1 MTDDTAQP
9 PIPGDDQPD
18 QHQPRHERAEERD
31 YGADQIKILEGL
43 EAVRKRPGMYVP
55 NTASEG
61 LHHLVFEVVDNS
73 VDEAMA
79 YRCDSISVT
88 ILPGDEIRVT
98 DNGSGIPVGMHKK
111 AGTSALEV
119 IMTTLH
125 AGGKFDGQAYK
136 VSGGLHGV
144 GVSVVNALSEW
155 LKVTVHRDG
164 RVHRME
170 FRRGDR
176 SSPIAAGEVT
186 DRTGTVIHF
195 KPDPEMF
202 SELEFHFDTLAQRL
216 RELAFLTPGLH
227 IRLVDERTG
236 REHELDFQYDGGIAA
251 FVRHLNLNRALVNP
265 EPIHL
270 RGCESPF
277 EVDVAIQYNDTYTET
292 VYSFV
297 NAINTYEG
305 GTHLSAFRSVLTR
318 TMNDYAQSAGLLKD
332 SDVPSGEDWREGLVA
347 VVSVRMPEPQFG
359 GQSKRNLGSREIQ
372 KPVQQIVAEGLRTY
386 LEEHPAI
393 GKAMVQK
400 ALLAMRA
407 RDAARKSREL
417 VRRKTAL
424 SSGGLPGKLAECSS
438 RDREETEVFLVE
450 GDSAGGS
457 AKQGRD
463 RRTQAILPLRG
474 KILNV
479 EKARIDKMLK
489 HQEIQTIIQALGTG
503 IGVESFNPDALRYG
517 KIIIMT
523 DADVDGS
530 HIRTL
535 LLTFFFRHMAELI
548 RRGRVYV
555 AQPPLYRIKT
565 GKRVRYVHS
574 DGEMRTWLMRVAL
587 DRAELRRIGADGSPD
602 EAVDAVMRGDELRE
616 LVDVVELLHDIEARL
631 LRRGVHLKDYTGSC
645 DHDGR
650 YPLYRVT
657 PRQNEARWIYTE
669 DAYDRFIA
677 EQDALLPRDPE
688 PVAAAEGI
696 AMEAVAPR
704 ELLVH
709 IEGDDSLV
717 SEEPDVSVVEFRW
730 RPSFV
735 SALERLANLG
745 YGIDEL
751 HATSDE
757 AAFCITAGKDENR
770 VADLRGVVGALLRIG
785 ESGIEGQK
793 TRFKGLGEMNPE
805 ELRETTMDRDVR
817 TLLRV
822 RLEDAVAADRMF
834 TVLMGEQVEPRRRFI
849 QTHALDVADL
859 DV

>member
-1 MTDDTAQP
+1 MSDEQRNDAAEEHDPEQQDAQP
-9 PIPGDDQPD
+9 ASGAVGAD
-18 QHQPRHERAEERD
+18 E

-43 EAVRKRPGMYVP
+43 EAVRKRPGMYIP
-55 NTASEG
+55 NTATEG

-79 YRCDSISVT
+79 SRCDSISVT
-88 ILPGDEIRVT
+88 ILPGEEIRVT
-98 DNGSGIPVGMHKK
+98 DNGSGIPVDMHKT
-111 AGTSALEV
+111 AGKPALEV

-155 LKVTVHRDG
+155 LKVTVYRAG
-164 RVHRME
+164 RVHEMS
-170 FRRGDR
+170 FARGD
-176 SSPIAAGEVT
+176 IAEPMQTLGET
-186 DRTGTVIHF
+186 DRTGTAITF

-202 SELEFHFDTLAQRL
+202 SERIFHFETLAQRL

-227 IRLVDERTG
+227 IRLVDERPG

-251 FVRHLNLNRALVNP
+251 FVKHLNENRALVNP
-265 EPIHL
+265 DPIHL
-270 RGCESPF
+270 QGRDDPY

-332 SDVPSGEDWREGLVA
+332 GEAPSGEDWREGLVA
-347 VVSVRMPEPQFG
+347 VISVRMPEPQFG

-372 KPVQQIVAEGLRTY
+372 KPVLQIVGEGLRTY
-386 LEEHPAI
+386 LEEHPSV
-393 GKAMVQK
+393 GKAMVNK
-400 ALLAMRA
+400 ATLAMRA
-407 RDAARKSREL
+407 REAARKSREL

-438 RDREETEVFLVE
+438 RNRDETELFLVE

-489 HQEIQTIIQALGTG
+489 HNEIQTIIQALGTG
-503 IGVESFNPDALRYG
+503 IGVESFDPDALRYG
-517 KIIIMT
+517 KIVIMT

-535 LLTFFFRHMAELI
+535 LLTFFFRHMPELI
-548 RRGRVYV
+548 RRGRVFV
-555 AQPPLYRIKT
+555 AQPPLYRVKV
-565 GKRVRYVHS
+565 GKKVRYVHS
-574 DGEMRTWLMRVAL
+574 DEEMHNWLMDLAL
-587 DRAELRRIGADGSPD
+587 ERAELRRLDHEARPAD
-602 EAVDAVMRGDELRE
+602 EAVRDENLRE
-616 LVDVVELLHDIEARL
+616 LVDVVEQLHDIEARL
-631 LRRGVHLKDYTGSC
+631 LRRGVLLTDYVAGK
-645 DHDGR
+645 DHDGT

-657 PRQNEARWIYTE
+657 PRGGESRWLHTE
-669 DAYDRFIA
+669 EAYDRFIA
-677 EQDALLPRDPE
+677 EQEARL
-688 PVAAAEGI
+688 ASEGS
-696 AMEAVAPR
+696 EADEDEEGPP

-709 IEGDDSLV
+709 MEGDDTLPMRQ
-717 SEEPDVSVVEFRW
+717 PDVTAVEFRW
-730 RPSFV
+730 RPTFLQ
-735 SALERLANLG
+735 ALERLARLG
-745 YGIDEL
+745 YALSDI
-751 HATSDE
+751 HADSDE
-757 AAFCITAGKDENR
+757 PRYVVLTEKTESR
-770 VADLRGVVGALLRIG
+770 VADLRAAMSALLRVG
-785 ESGIEGQK
+785 EAELKKSGGR

-805 ELRETTMDRDVR
+805 ELRETTMETSAR

-822 RLEDAVAADRMF
+822 RLEDAVAADRIF

-849 QTHALDVADL
+849 EAHALDVAEL